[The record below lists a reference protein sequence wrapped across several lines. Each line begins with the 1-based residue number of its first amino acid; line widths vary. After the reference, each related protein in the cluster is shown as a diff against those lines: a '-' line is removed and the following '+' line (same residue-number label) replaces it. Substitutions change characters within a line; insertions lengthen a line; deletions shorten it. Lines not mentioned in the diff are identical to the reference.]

1 MTGQPSSPSSQP
13 TAQPSDQPT
22 GQPSALPSV
31 YPSAQPSNQPSGQP
45 TGLPSEQPSE
55 EPSEQPLQPSKQPS
69 GQPSSS
75 QPSQMPTTDVD
86 HTSLSS
92 NNEAD
97 EFNIVVMSI
106 VAGIIFVVT
115 VVVTWALCKISR
127 KKVGVL
133 VAGAAYQDTD
143 HELRS
148 AEFELIAIKKQQA
161 RIVPSDDM
169 DGDVEEVGDSLLL
182 GV

>member
-1 MTGQPSSPSSQP
+1 MHACMLLDLLTGQPSSSPSSQP

-31 YPSAQPSNQPSGQP
+31 YPSNI
-45 TGLPSEQPSE
+45 
-55 EPSEQPLQPSKQPS
+55 
-69 GQPSSS
+69 
-75 QPSQMPTTDVD
+75 
-86 HTSLSS
+86 LSS

-106 VAGIIFVVT
+106 VGGIIFVVT